1 MDFTWPNL
9 RILGFSFYGTSL
21 FHPTFVCWVSNGVIK
36 RYLSPFKLSCL
47 SRQAHCIT
55 TQLGQRLLTSL
66 AQSSCV
72 FHSFKYDTILSFV
85 LLMLRQ
91 EDSYNLH
98 RLTYLQTPTWEISD
112 TFIVCWHAYIFRK
125 DHDLQHAFLW
135 NNKCLFKW
143 ANLEAVIRLNREELL
158 TPYSVLSEPIFSS
171 FHSWVHYNVSM
182 RMKSPLTTCFVR
194 QKAKF
199 LCLTK
204 YWIM

>member
-1 MDFTWPNL
+1 M
-9 RILGFSFYGTSL
+9 
-21 FHPTFVCWVSNGVIK
+21 
-36 RYLSPFKLSCL
+36 
-47 SRQAHCIT
+47 
-55 TQLGQRLLTSL
+55 
-66 AQSSCV
+66 
-72 FHSFKYDTILSFV
+72 
-85 LLMLRQ
+85 
-91 EDSYNLH
+91 
-98 RLTYLQTPTWEISD
+98 
-112 TFIVCWHAYIFRK
+112 CWHAYIFRN

-158 TPYSVLSEPIFSS
+158 TPYSLLNEPIFSS

-204 YWIM
+204 YWIMCSQIQWGHAGTFSVSFFFAAASLLIFPVIVDWFLILLTLLFLINQSANWKANNINLGFVRGTIFLKFFFVLAEANWTTIL